1 MAFSLMF
8 TVVYLERMNMKAE
21 KTKVV
26 ATRVTNRTAELI
38 DEFCRRDG
46 HVNIADFIRDAIREK
61 LQREAPELYRRF
73 FEEA

>member
-1 MAFSLMF
+1 MGFSLMF

-26 ATRVTNRTAELI
+26 ATRVTSRTAELI

-46 HVNIADFIRDAIREK
+46 PWTETKKTNSNIESTGTSRY
-61 LQREAPELYRRF
+61 L
-73 FEEA
+73 

>member
-1 MAFSLMF
+1 MGFSLMF
-8 TVVYLERMNMKAE
+8 TVVYLERISIKAE

-38 DEFCRRDG
+38 EEFCRRDG
-46 HVNIADFIRDAIREK
+46 HVNVADFIRDAIREK